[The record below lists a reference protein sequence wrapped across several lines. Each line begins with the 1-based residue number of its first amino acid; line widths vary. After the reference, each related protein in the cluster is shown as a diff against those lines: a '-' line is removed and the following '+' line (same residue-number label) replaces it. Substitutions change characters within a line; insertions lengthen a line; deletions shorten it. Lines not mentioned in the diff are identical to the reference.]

1 MSKVSSVLRPAPLPY
16 ANLLTRIFCHFG
28 VNLTNEVFES
38 KPVPIITPV
47 AFKSIH
53 FFKTAHNGWKFI
65 EDMTPDELLSVSNS
79 SGPHVPPRVSS
90 DPSPPLPSLLDQI
103 QHLDE
108 RLYELQETTN
118 KLEYIL
124 VQHTDA
130 LDGIAHNQAIMDN
143 RLNRIQTLLTT
154 HITEVHQKLGDL
166 IQIGSLTRQCALKV
180 IPLSAA
186 ERAQSAAYASQLLSA
201 TNRASQTKL

>member
-1 MSKVSSVLRPAPLPY
+1 MCPAPLPY
-16 ANLLTRIFCHFG
+16 ANLLIRIFRHFG
-28 VNLTNEVFES
+28 VTITNEVFET
-38 KPVPIITPV
+38 KPVPIITP
-47 AFKSIH
+47 ATFKSIQ

-65 EDMTPDELLSVSNS
+65 EDMTPDELLSVSNG
-79 SGPHVPPRVSS
+79 SGPHVPHRVSS
-90 DPSPPLPSLLDQI
+90 DPSPPPPSLLDQI
-103 QHLDE
+103 QHLDVRLSE
-108 RLYELQETTN
+108 RQETAD

-130 LDGIAHNQAIMDN
+130 LGGIAHNQAIMGH

-166 IQIGSLTRQCALKV
+166 NQIGSLTQQCALKAV
-180 IPLSAA
+180 PLSVA

>member
-1 MSKVSSVLRPAPLPY
+1 MK
-16 ANLLTRIFCHFG
+16 F
-28 VNLTNEVFES
+28 FET

-79 SGPHVPPRVSS
+79 SGPPVPPRVSS
-90 DPSPPLPSLLDQI
+90 NPSPPPSSLLDQI

-108 RLYELQETTN
+108 RLYELQETAN

-154 HITEVHQKLGDL
+154 HITEVH
-166 IQIGSLTRQCALKV
+166 
-180 IPLSAA
+180 
-186 ERAQSAAYASQLLSA
+186 
-201 TNRASQTKL
+201 